1 MTGPEHHDVAAQ
13 VGSGTVPD
21 RLRLDHN
28 AAAAPE
34 PKQIQAAEGGGVLV
48 LLADRLFKNFHLN
61 IAGLLSKLT
70 RGDALATEGVERVEQ
85 PHCKGARSPHAGR
98 GRHVGNGTDE
108 NRRLDVE
115 RFEALPGN
123 VVLDLPNKLDLLRPR
138 VVEPDRLVED
148 VPGALH
154 SDVKV
159 FVNCPAQAGAL
170 LHPRKLRPTRAP
182 PPKA

>member
-1 MTGPEHHDVAAQ
+1 MTGPEHHDVAEQ

-85 PHCKGARSPHAGR
+85 PHCKGTRSPHAGR
-98 GRHVGNGTDE
+98 GRSEERRVGKE
-108 NRRLDVE
+108 CRSRWS
-115 RFEALPGN
+115 P
-123 VVLDLPNKLDLLRPR
+123 
-138 VVEPDRLVED
+138 
-148 VPGALH
+148 
-154 SDVKV
+154 
-159 FVNCPAQAGAL
+159 
-170 LHPRKLRPTRAP
+170 
-182 PPKA
+182 